1 MMMMGEDGIEMMEP
15 ELPEGCDP
23 EAFMTEFMESD
34 APKSATTGIELPGD
48 RMVETD

>member
-1 MMMMGEDGIEMMEP
+1 MMMMGEDMGQ

-34 APKSATTGIELPGD
+34 APKTAPTGVAIPDD